1 MLTARISIEYPHD
14 WTSAIGELGVQGDI
28 YTATL
33 HKRHYMGLIRIHGE
47 RIDDALELIK
57 SAEYHT
63 NVEIIEQVEYREM
76 SQASI
81 LVTAELTRE
90 TPFTVLLENGYMP
103 LDPTVLRNGREY
115 FDLIIRN
122 RERLLELIDR
132 LDAIGT
138 VTIERAVSQVELPIQ
153 PNPVA
158 WSNLR
163 SDLTDRQLEVLTLAV
178 EQGYFSIPRQA
189 TLDDLATALELQKST
204 VGEHL
209 RRALGRLAQFTVEH
223 SRSWPVQNDDKHF

>member
-1 MLTARISIEYPHD
+1 MLTARISIELPND
-14 WTSAIGELGVQGDI
+14 WTSTIGELEVQGDI

-33 HKRHYMGLIRIHGE
+33 HKRHYMGLIRIHGQ
-47 RIDDALELIK
+47 RIDAALDLIRT
-57 SAEYHT
+57 AEYHT
-63 NVEIIEQVEYREM
+63 SVEVIQQIKYRET

-81 LVTAELTRE
+81 LVRAELTQE
-90 TPFTVLLENGYMP
+90 TPYTVLLENGYMP

-115 FDLIIRN
+115 FDLIIRS
-122 RERLLELIDR
+122 RERLLELINR
-132 LDAIGT
+132 LNDVGS
-138 VTIERAVSQVELPIQ
+138 VTIERVVSQVELPAQ

-178 EQGYFSIPRQA
+178 EQGYFTIPRQT
-189 TLDDLATALELQKST
+189 TLNDLAADLDLQKST

-209 RRALGRLAQFTVEH
+209 RRSLGRLARFTVEN
-223 SRSWPVQNDDKHF
+223 SR